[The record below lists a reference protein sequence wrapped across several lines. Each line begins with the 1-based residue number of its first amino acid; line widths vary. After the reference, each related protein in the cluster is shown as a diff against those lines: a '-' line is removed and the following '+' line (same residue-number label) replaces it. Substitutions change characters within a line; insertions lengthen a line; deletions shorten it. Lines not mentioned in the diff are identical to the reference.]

1 MTLLPFGAGRL
12 EMASFG
18 RPGSIIYLA
27 WEDRRLSQLSC
38 PHRLA
43 ARWVLA
49 LAAAI
54 SLPAGAIGEAAQPL
68 AVVVVAHG
76 SVPGIR
82 EADLNRFLADTMN
95 GGVQGPWHFEPAP
108 AAGTKSPNRIEW
120 SIKSMTSAEGTVRSF
135 GFARSAI
142 DRMMGKHQILS
153 IDATLFLG
161 DQYQTVS
168 HSEVPATKEAQ
179 NPDLAA
185 DVVRSTQQLMAH
197 KAADPTRPLT
207 PK

>member
-1 MTLLPFGAGRL
+1 M
-12 EMASFG
+12 
-18 RPGSIIYLA
+18 
-27 WEDRRLSQLSC
+27 SQLSC

-68 AVVVVAHG
+68 PVVVVAHG

-95 GGVQGPWHFEPAP
+95 SGVQGPWHFEPAP